1 MHNWDT
7 NIYIIHMFNRT
18 FDVDIFCCLFI
29 VGNTTKPIVSTV
41 WHVLW
46 LGSGYRYWV
55 VGCKQCCGSDSF
67 LADPDP
73 HPFFADP
80 DTAVLLN
87 ADSDPAAFLMRI
99 RILLNKMYNKLPYEE
114 FSGVEKDKQ
123 YCSKV
128 KKKHGADP
136 NLLTIS
142 TNFLFPFHFF
152 CF

>member
-1 MHNWDT
+1 MDPHS
-7 NIYIIHMFNRT
+7 
-18 FDVDIFCCLFI
+18 V
-29 VGNTTKPIVSTV
+29 
-41 WHVLW
+41 
-46 LGSGYRYWV
+46 
-55 VGCKQCCGSDSF
+55 

-73 HPFFADP
+73 NPFFADP

-128 KKKHGADP
+128 KKKNMALIQIYLQFRQISFFLSISSVFNSNFFLDSDLQLKSGSASLDSSSISDP
-136 NLLTIS
+136 AG
-142 TNFLFPFHFF
+142 PF
-152 CF
+152 

>member
-1 MHNWDT
+1 MDPH
-7 NIYIIHMFNRT
+7 
-18 FDVDIFCCLFI
+18 
-29 VGNTTKPIVSTV
+29 
-41 WHVLW
+41 
-46 LGSGYRYWV
+46 
-55 VGCKQCCGSDSF
+55 SF

-128 KKKHGADP
+128 KKKKHGADP

>member
-1 MHNWDT
+1 MDPH
-7 NIYIIHMFNRT
+7 
-18 FDVDIFCCLFI
+18 
-29 VGNTTKPIVSTV
+29 
-41 WHVLW
+41 
-46 LGSGYRYWV
+46 
-55 VGCKQCCGSDSF
+55 SF

-114 FSGVEKDKQ
+114 CSGVEKDKQ

-128 KKKHGADP
+128 KKKNLALIQIYLQFRQISFFLSISSVFNSNFFLDSDLQLKSGSASLDSSSISDP
-136 NLLTIS
+136 AG
-142 TNFLFPFHFF
+142 PF
-152 CF
+152 